1 MREGSF
7 ENEVKCPEGTNPNDW
22 ISMHAV
28 EFYNQLTLF
37 FTMLQGNCTSESCPH
52 MCAGPNYKFLWQD
65 EKDYKKPTDMPAKE
79 YISLLFDWADA
90 KLGDI
95 KFFPH
100 DPKAK
105 YPSNFKSEINKIFRR
120 FLRVFGHIYNHH
132 LNDLK
137 AEDAVS
143 PFNILFKHFYVFV
156 REFSL
161 IKEEE
166 FAPLE
171 PFIKQLGMK

>member
-105 YPSNFKSEINKIFRR
+105 YPSNFKSEINKIGNYYYKRTYCDDR
-120 FLRVFGHIYNHH
+120 KHKC
-132 LNDLK
+132 LK
-137 AEDAVS
+137 
-143 PFNILFKHFYVFV
+143 FKHLAVRRRTPQDDGQQFFYKHCAD
-156 REFSL
+156 S
-161 IKEEE
+161 
-166 FAPLE
+166 A
-171 PFIKQLGMK
+171 Q